1 MTIYR
6 IVLKIKLKIFNITGR
21 IDKMN
26 NIGINDVTIGFDAS
40 AAADYLSN
48 LNNLLVNQTKEK
60 LDDLGGIEAALQNGW
75 QGVSQENF
83 MANLVS
89 AKNKVEST
97 LDELELT
104 LKSQFASISEAW
116 QEQDVDMVP
125 LDD

>member
-1 MTIYR
+1 
-6 IVLKIKLKIFNITGR
+6 
-21 IDKMN
+21 MN